1 MSDSGSGPTS
11 AGTNLSPSST
21 HHVKQ
26 LLATY
31 AKNASHSLT
40 GPSAIEEQSRFSKY
54 TKFKLNNDVSL
65 SKVYPSQEAASD
77 RPSNG
82 KEGGGGGGVEGG
94 VYEQLNKQLM
104 LQRAMRQYQ
113 EHFIMSAQEKE
124 RERGRERQLSGHG
137 RARQNSGQERGG
149 GGGVHLSGE
158 QIRKLREN
166 QKQQVS
172 VCQF

>member
-1 MSDSGSGPTS
+1 MKCVLAILALFASSAFAVSHEELLNQFSGF
-11 AGTNLSPSST
+11 
-21 HHVKQ
+21 K
-26 LLATY
+26 
-31 AKNASHSLT
+31 AKF
-40 GPSAIEEQSRFSKY
+40 G
-54 TKFKLNNDVSL
+54 
-65 SKVYPSQEAASD
+65 KVYPSQEAASD

-82 KEGGGGGGVEGG
+82 KEGGGGVEGG

>member
-82 KEGGGGGGVEGG
+82 KEGGGGVEGG

-104 LQRAMRQYQ
+104 L
-113 EHFIMSAQEKE
+113 S
-124 RERGRERQLSGHG
+124 QLQDGG
-137 RARQNSGQERGG
+137 RAHQALLNSSRLRTHGIRWNQDK
-149 GGGVHLSGE
+149 GE
-158 QIRKLREN
+158 AQALMMDTDEL
-166 QKQQVS
+166 
-172 VCQF
+172 